1 MYAAFSRYRSQFRIM
16 LLLMTAL
23 IHQEIINTSD
33 QLVASELSD
42 ADVKAGYWV
51 NEDPSLQ
58 SIQLWAQLEL
68 WRQCD

>member
-1 MYAAFSRYRSQFRIM
+1 MLIFSHRRIQFSIT
-16 LLLMTAL
+16 LFLITAL

-42 ADVKAGYWV
+42 ADAWAGYWV

-58 SIQLWAQLEL
+58 SIQLWTQLEL
-68 WRQCD
+68 WDEYN